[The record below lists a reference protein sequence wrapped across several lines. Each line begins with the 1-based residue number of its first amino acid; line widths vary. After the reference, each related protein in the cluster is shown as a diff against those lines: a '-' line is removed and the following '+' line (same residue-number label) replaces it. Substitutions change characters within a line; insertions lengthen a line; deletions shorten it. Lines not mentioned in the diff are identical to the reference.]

1 MGITEEI
8 LPQLDLASLESMSHK
23 TGSLDETGEVAKVL
37 AKDTFFFVKLSFSV
51 MTVRSYCLH
60 LGGESQIPVC
70 LKSALTT
77 LTEKGAISN

>member
-1 MGITEEI
+1 MGIIKKI
-8 LPQLDLASLESMSHK
+8 LPRLDLASLEPMSHK
-23 TGSLDETGEVAKVL
+23 TRLLGRNWGSSKVL
-37 AKDTFFFVKLSFSV
+37 AKDTFFFFKLSFSV

-70 LKSALTT
+70 LKSTFIT